1 MLLLTAFPFLKTLG
15 WALLDSV
22 WQFAF
27 VWLLYIGI
35 VSLFKNIS
43 SAAKHRIAIYLLGGG
58 TIWFFISLINKYT
71 GAPADNFA
79 PAAVTVDNT
88 YYYTI
93 YTVSRNYLDTCAP
106 WLSGIYLAGIT
117 FLFTKFFLYLRR
129 ADDVRNNG
137 ISKLPVEWR
146 MYVRDIAAQLGIKKQ
161 ITAVISSRIDTPQ
174 IIGVLKPMILVP
186 VACLNHM
193 SAEQMEAVL
202 LHELVHIK
210 RNDYFVNIFVA
221 SAEIL
226 FFFNPFVKQLVI
238 NIRREREYSCDDMVL
253 QFQYQPHQYAG
264 ALLTLEQNRKAL
276 LPVGIAASGNHQK
289 QLLARISRIV
299 GVKGKETKQH
309 GTGAYLL
316 SILFIGCVA
325 LINPVKVAVQQISNK
340 PAVAVLYTPTVGKP
354 ANENNVQVYKTGK
367 PAVINDAKDKMSI
380 AALEKFLAE
389 KKEAL
394 ASEDNPAIMEVVES
408 SGNEDAAAPA
418 VSSTTIDFSLP
429 ESSVNA
435 TPPDESNLQLP
446 YVPSSSYS
454 YQFYTDTSRPKVKG
468 ETYQEKL
475 ARLSY
480 LHAKQAIDQI
490 DWDKLAT
497 ALKHNKAAIA
507 AIKKQ
512 MAEELAKLNWQKINN
527 DVRDELKQEQD
538 LKMQKALYQQQVFEL
553 YKKTEAY
560 NEAMSKQLMEK
571 EQFLKETEKRTRE
584 LQKSLEEKDRKL
596 QEEMKKK
603 RIIYI

>member
-43 SAAKHRIAIYLLGGG
+43 SAAKHRIAIYLLAGG

-79 PAAVTVDNT
+79 PAAVTVDNI

-93 YTVSRNYLDTCAP
+93 YTVSRNYLDACTP
-106 WLSGIYLAGIT
+106 WLSGIYLAGIA

-299 GVKGKETKQH
+299 GVKRKETKQH

-354 ANENNVQVYKTGK
+354 AKENNVQVYKTGK

-380 AALEKFLAE
+380 AALEKLLAE